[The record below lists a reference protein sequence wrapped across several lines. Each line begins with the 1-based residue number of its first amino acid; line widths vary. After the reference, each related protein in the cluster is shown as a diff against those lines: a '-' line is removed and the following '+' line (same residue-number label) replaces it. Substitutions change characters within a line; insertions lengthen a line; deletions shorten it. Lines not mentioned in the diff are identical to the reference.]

1 MLGSAGF
8 GLFLLLAFLLFFLG
22 GINLLGF
29 FNSGFPADPAQ
40 VALLYIVG
48 AIIGPIA
55 EEIFFR
61 GLLFTYL
68 RRWGM
73 IPALILSTAAF
84 VLLHPVQGMAV
95 TQIIGG
101 LLFGIS
107 FELEKNL
114 MVPIVIHVAGNT
126 AIFTLPAIF

>member
-1 MLGSAGF
+1 M
-8 GLFLLLAFLLFFLG
+8 
-22 GINLLGF
+22 
-29 FNSGFPADPAQ
+29 
-40 VALLYIVG
+40 LYIVG

-68 RRWGM
+68 RHWGM

-84 VLLHPVQGMAV
+84 VLIHPVQGMAV

-107 FELEKNL
+107 FEFEKNL